1 MAWSDNW
8 EIVSI
13 DKAGAVRKTALT
25 SLLTALDEEE
35 TVNNKPAN
43 ETGTVQSVMMAIKAG
58 FDLQRVEAYW
68 NGNQLLGV

>member
-25 SLLTALDEEE
+25 DLLTALDEGELVE
-35 TVNNKPAN
+35 NKPAN
-43 ETGTVQSVMMAIKAG
+43 ETGTVTSVMMAIKAA
-58 FDLQRVEAYW
+58 FSLQRVEAYW
-68 NGNQLLGV
+68 DGNQLLGV